1 MKNKYK
7 GSEGKFKTLD
17 KTDLN
22 NLTKLKASNYTNE
35 EFEHAFKAMCNSK
48 WVNENNMIT
57 PAHFLRVDNFMKYV
71 NIDIEHKVEELTD
84 DQQLYR
90 NVMAQIN
97 NR

>member
-22 NLTKLKASNYTNE
+22 NLTKLKASNYNSAD
-35 EFEHAFKAMCNSK
+35 FEHAFKAMCNSQ

-57 PAHFLRVDNFMKYV
+57 PQHFLRNENFMKYV
-71 NIDIEHKVEELTD
+71 NTELPND
-84 DQQLYR
+84 KFKAAWQ
-90 NVMAQIN
+90 
-97 NR
+97 